1 MINEKVNEFL
11 NKKRYISK
19 TEFCDY
25 LACLN
30 IDMTEEM
37 LETLVKHNEIF
48 VEEELE
54 KNREYF
60 DHLYDNTTSKVV
72 LDEEQ
77 RKVILFDESYALVN
91 AGAGSG
97 KSTTIAAKAKYL
109 VDKKGV
115 LPEEICM
122 LSYTKTSADD
132 LEQKVSELVGEKV
145 KVSTFHSLGMNILR
159 NMYDYPL
166 KVASETL
173 QKEIITEYIM
183 QKFGDKKEMQKII
196 DAFPPLKYGRDLP
209 ATYFFSKGF
218 VTNFSKFVTF
228 DEYFADYKK
237 RKYEKENA
245 RPAGIHGYIQFRI
258 NSNMENMKDIM
269 GKKCK
274 SKGEVNISNYLYFN
288 GLNYTYEEMLEEK
301 VDEGKS
307 YSPDF
312 AVYANGKK
320 IYIEYFGLSGCYKG
334 GEEVP
339 SKIEQYNKIRKKK
352 ETFQKA
358 HPEYLYIN
366 LDYKKEENGE
376 IIYYL
381 KDLDTK
387 LKRLGVTL
395 KPLEDKYIFN
405 DIMDQ
410 NLSAEFFFFVDLM
423 LRFIA
428 NVKDMLIEDIDVFF
442 DEVKERIKKDKVYF
456 NYYSNN
462 ISEEREKRLQAV
474 DVLKEVYV
482 YYTEYLVK
490 NHMIDYADMINKTYK
505 HITASKFDGFKFK
518 YVIVDEYQDITYQ
531 RYLFV
536 KALVDYYN
544 AKLVSVGD
552 DWQSIYSFQGAKV
565 ELFTKFNEYFED
577 ADDSLGLNS
586 THRHSQELADI
597 SSKFVQKNSK
607 LTRKRLVSDK
617 HMTNPVEVVRFA
629 KHAEEFG
636 VIYNLV
642 KKLYEKNPDKEI
654 LLLARRNRDIQEL
667 LDSGLFKA
675 GIDDEVRVKELPDA
689 RVRILTM
696 HSSKGVTADQVI
708 VFRLYERIFP
718 SKGIKMH
725 WIFNYFKMDSLNR
738 NEKREEEAR
747 LFYVALTRT
756 RTKVYLIVP
765 SEGVATSF
773 VEELGLEKRGDEK

>member
-1 MINEKVNEFL
+1 MINEKVSKFL
-11 NKKRYISK
+11 SKERYISK
-19 TEFCDY
+19 PELCAYLEVCGVKLNEDILQE
-25 LACLN
+25 LAC
-30 IDMTEEM
+30 
-37 LETLVKHNEIF
+37 HNEKF
-48 VEEELE
+48 VKEELA
-54 KNREYF
+54 KNKEYF
-60 DHLYDNTTSKVV
+60 DHLYDDTTSKVL

-132 LEQKVSELVGEKV
+132 LEQKVTELVGDKV
-145 KVSTFHSLGMNILR
+145 SVSTFHSLGMNILR
-159 NMYDYPL
+159 NLYDYPL

-183 QKFGDKKEMQKII
+183 QKFADKEAMQKII
-196 DAFPPLKYGRDLP
+196 ESFPPLSYGKYLP
-209 ATYFFSKGF
+209 ATNFFSKGF
-218 VTNFSKFVTF
+218 VTNFSKFSTF
-228 DEYFADYKK
+228 DEYFADYKN
-237 RKYEKENA
+237 RKYEKESKKSE
-245 RPAGIHGYIQFRI
+245 GIHGYIKFRVKA
-258 NSNMENMKDIM
+258 NMENMKDIM
-269 GKKCK
+269 GKRCK
-274 SKGEVNISNYLYFN
+274 SIGEINISNYLYFN

-320 IYIEYFGLSGCYKG
+320 IYIEYFGLSGCYKN
-334 GEEVP
+334 GETIP
-339 SKIEQYNKIRKKK
+339 KKIAMYNKIRKKK
-352 ETFQKA
+352 EEFQKA

-381 KDLDTK
+381 KDLDVQ
-387 LKRLGVTL
+387 LKKLGVAL
-395 KPLEDKYIFN
+395 KPQEDKYIFN

-410 NLSAEFFFFVDLM
+410 NLSSEFFFFVDLM
-423 LRFIA
+423 LKFIG
-428 NVKDMLIEDIDVFF
+428 NLKDMLVEDIDVFF
-442 DEVKERIKKDKVYF
+442 GEVKERISKDKVYF
-456 NYYSNN
+456 NYYSSNVD
-462 ISEEREKRLQAV
+462 EERRKRIQAL

-505 HITASKFDGFKFK
+505 YITTNRYNGFKFK

-552 DWQSIYSFQGAKV
+552 DWQSIYSFQGARV
-565 ELFTKFNEYFED
+565 ELFTKFNEYFEH

-586 THRHSQELADI
+586 THRYSQELADI
-597 SSKFVQKNSK
+597 SSKFVQRNNK
-607 LTRKRLVSDK
+607 LTKKTLVSDK
-617 HMTNPVEVVRFA
+617 HLDKPVQVIRHA
-629 KHAEEFG
+629 KHSEEFG
-636 VIYNLV
+636 VIYDLV
-642 KKLYEKNPDKEI
+642 KKLYEENPDKEI

-667 LDSGLFKA
+667 LESGWFKA
-675 GIDDEVRVKELPDA
+675 GVDDEVRVNGMPNA

-718 SKGIKMH
+718 SKGLKMH
-725 WIFNYFKMDSLNR
+725 WIFDYFKMDNLNR

-756 RTKVYLIVP
+756 RTKVYLVVP
-765 SEGVATSF
+765 SEDVATSF
-773 VEELGLEKRGDEK
+773 VEKLGLE